1 MTKDV
6 LVTVKGSQ
14 FMSNGTDDI
23 EIVVPGN
30 YYKKNNKHYVIY
42 EELIDGSSSMTKNR
56 LKFDDK
62 NFNLVRTGA
71 VNVNMLFEENKRNI
85 SSYMTPFGEL
95 MVGFDVKK
103 INVEETDNIINVGI
117 NYDLDV
123 NYERMGNCNIEMS
136 IKSCEQTD

>member
-6 LVTVKGSQ
+6 LVTVKGTQ
-14 FMSNGTDDI
+14 LMSDGNDNI
-23 EIVVPGN
+23 EIIVPGN

-42 EELIDGSSSMTKNR
+42 EEIVDGSSAITKNR

-71 VNVNMLFEENKRNI
+71 INVNMILEENKRNI

-95 MVGFDVKK
+95 TVGFDVKK
-103 INVEETDNIINVGI
+103 IDIDETEDLINIGI

-123 NYERMGNCNIEMS
+123 NYENLGNCRIEMA
-136 IKSCEQTD
+136 IKAVNS

>member
-14 FMSNGTDDI
+14 FMSAGNEKI

-42 EELIDGSSSMTKNR
+42 EEIIDGSSDITKNR

-62 NFNLVRTGA
+62 AFNLVRTGA
-71 VNVNMLFEENKRNI
+71 INVNMLLEENKRNV
-85 SSYMTPFGEL
+85 SSYLTPFGEL
-95 MVGFDVKK
+95 MVGFDVKN
-103 INVEETDNIINVGI
+103 INIDETENLINIGI

-123 NYERMGNCNIEMS
+123 NYENMGNCSIEMS
-136 IKSCEQTD
+136 IKSTDC